1 MLYIW
6 FLYQSAHAAYKPAVL
21 HVLQTPQNVGHL
33 HYTWAERRT
42 LKEQGLSCLLPA
54 LQTERRACPLH
65 DKSRKGFLA
74 QRSARTV
81 LKGRATLW
89 ERART
94 ICSHP
99 TLATG
104 NHNPKVHLHPF
115 FCSSA
120 IVVCDVVDIH
130 QSPLFIHVVGCW
142 LYVFGSLFFIG
153 SFIFCLQNHP
163 WYGVILIT
171 GS

>member
-1 MLYIW
+1 MLLFYTFPPSFAIH
-6 FLYQSAHAAYKPAVL
+6 LISLPISTCCLQTSVL

-33 HYTWAERRT
+33 HYTWVVRRT

-74 QRSARTV
+74 QRSAHTV

-94 ICSHP
+94 ICSHL

-104 NHNPKVHLHPF
+104 NHSPKVHLHPF
-115 FCSSA
+115 F
-120 IVVCDVVDIH
+120 VV
-130 QSPLFIHVVGCW
+130 QPL
-142 LYVFGSLFFIG
+142 LF
-153 SFIFCLQNHP
+153 
-163 WYGVILIT
+163 VI
-171 GS
+171 